1 VFRIVSA
8 AVNPDNRPQ
17 AQPAAGSRW
26 TAALRLGVV
35 ASVIIGAVVFAWHMG
50 YFELHQRRQLAE
62 SAARIHAMPWS
73 EVLYVAIY
81 AVAITVLLPAAVM
94 TLLGGAV
101 FGAWEG
107 TALAWLGAMVG
118 TCLAHL
124 LARRVLR
131 SAIQRM
137 LGEHRLLRRLRERA
151 DVMALF
157 RLRILPV
164 APFATLDYLAG
175 VAGVALP
182 RVLGATALGVIPSVV
197 AYSYV
202 GAALMRSMGA
212 GQDASHRALWLA
224 GGVTAAMLLLSTL
237 PMLLRRLRD

>member
-1 VFRIVSA
+1 MFRIVSA
-8 AVNPDNRPQ
+8 TVNPDNRPQ
-17 AQPAAGSRW
+17 AERATGSRW
-26 TAALRLGVV
+26 TAALRLGIAAGVIV
-35 ASVIIGAVVFAWHMG
+35 AAVVFAWRGG
-50 YFELHQRRQLAE
+50 YFELDQRRHLAE
-62 SAARIHAMPWS
+62 SAARVHALRWS
-73 EVLYVAIY
+73 ETMFVVIY
-81 AVAITVLLPAAVM
+81 AVAISVMLPAAVM

-107 TALAWLGAMVG
+107 AVLAWLGAMLG
-118 TCLAHL
+118 TCLAHI

-137 LGEHRLLRRLRERA
+137 LGKHQLLRRLRERA

-175 VAGVALP
+175 VAGVALT
-182 RVLGATALGVIPSVV
+182 RVLAATAIGVIPSVV

-202 GAALMRSMGA
+202 GAELMRGMRA
-212 GQDASHRALWLA
+212 GEAASHRALWVA
-224 GGVTAAMLLLSTL
+224 GAVTAAMMILSTL